1 MATNVFR
8 ELKRRKVVRLGAVYA
23 VVGFGVIEVAANT
36 FPNLGVPDWGV
47 TLVIAIVALGFPL
60 ALVLSWMFDLTS
72 EGIER
77 TGPAAASTTTA
88 ESTPRVDTATVVAQQ
103 GGAADPRIPDVV
115 AETHHAAPAPA
126 PGEPAAAAAKTS
138 SAPLTSIAVLPFTNM
153 SDSAENEYFT
163 DGMTED
169 ILAQISLI
177 GALDVVS
184 HTSVKRYKG
193 TEKPISEIATEL
205 GVGCVLEGSV
215 RRAGDRV
222 RIVAQLIDAGTD
234 RHLWAETYDRHLTD
248 VFAVQSDVA
257 RKIADA
263 LEAELTEGENARLD
277 ETPTESVE
285 AYELVL
291 KGRFG
296 LATLTDAALKQALDF
311 YQAALVLQPD
321 YLEALVGLTVVQIAL
336 PFYSMLSPDE
346 QAERKANLGRHLTRI
361 DPVCPEAHF
370 VAGALELTGGW
381 DWEKATR
388 ELDEAI
394 RLDPSVHF
402 PRYFKGL
409 LKLYMGDLEN
419 AVQLVLEARELNPGD
434 ALVEGWTGQF
444 LAIGGHFREAIEIL
458 EPWIT
463 REPLHLFPPLYTGV
477 AYASLGDVDKGL
489 GLIERAREI
498 SKGKGAPL
506 AELTRC
512 TVLHTAGREDEAA
525 GVASDLVSRS
535 GEEYISPY
543 IISGALLQT
552 GDVEQ
557 ALDYLEK
564 ALEDRDPILPGIG
577 GTPRWRPL
585 YGNSRFEAVFR
596 EVFPGREPP
605 PPE

>member
-184 HTSVKRYKG
+184 HTSVKRYKA
-193 TEKPISEIATEL
+193 TEKSIAEIAAEL
-205 GVGCVLEGSV
+205 GVGSILEGSV
-215 RRAGDRV
+215 RRAGYRV

-234 RHLWAETYDRHLTD
+234 RHLWAETYDRDLTD
-248 VFAVQSDVA
+248 LFAVQSDVA
-257 RKIADA
+257 RKIATA
-263 LEAELTEGENARLD
+263 LEAELTEDEDARLD
-277 ETPTESVE
+277 ETPTESVQ

-291 KGRFG
+291 KGRF
-296 LATLTDAALKQALDF
+296 AFAALTETALNQAIDFYEAALDI
-311 YQAALVLQPD
+311 QPD
-321 YLEALVGLTVVQIAL
+321 YLEALVGLAGVQVAL
-336 PFYSMLSPDE
+336 PFWSTLPPDE
-346 QAERKANLGRHLTRI
+346 QSERRKGLARHLTRI
-361 DPVCPEAHF
+361 DPTSHEAHF
-370 VAGALELTGGW
+370 VAGALEMLGGW
-381 DWEKATR
+381 DWPKAR
-388 ELDEAI
+388 SELDEAI
-394 RLDPSVHF
+394 RLDSSSYF
-402 PRYFKGL
+402 PRYVRALVEMFE
-409 LKLYMGDLEN
+409 GDLES
-419 AVQLVLEARELNPGD
+419 ATQMALDADEINPGD
-434 ALVEGWTGQF
+434 ALIKAWTGQF
-444 LAIGGHFREAIEIL
+444 LFLGGRFRESIEIL

-463 REPLHLFPPLYTGV
+463 REPLHLYPPLYAGA
-477 AYASLGDVDKGL
+477 AYVSLGDVEKGF
-489 GLIERAREI
+489 GLIERACEI
-498 SKGKGAPL
+498 SERAPM
-506 AELTRC
+506 AELVRC
-512 TVLHTAGREDEAA
+512 NVLHAVGRREEAA
-525 GVASDLVSRS
+525 EVASDLVSRS
-535 GEEYISPY
+535 GDEHISHY
-543 IISGALLQT
+543 IIAAALQQT
-552 GDVEQ
+552 GDVEGALDHLEQ
-557 ALDYLEK
+557 ALEN
-564 ALEDRDPILPGIG
+564 RDPTLPAIG

-585 YGNSRFEAVFR
+585 YGNPRFKKVFQAI
-596 EVFPGREPP
+596 FPGREAPA
-605 PPE
+605 PE